1 MLRSVAAR
9 TLLALILLASLLL
22 SAAPAASITKSEVD
36 EACSDSQEAK
46 QVLDEAQAQLDAAT
60 AAHQEAYWQRDEVS
74 YKQLGLRAT
83 IDDHIDEIDLIRDR
97 VVERA
102 VDMYMAGGAVQPG
115 MLFSAGSVEDVIT
128 GQAYLDAATKDDV
141 LALQRLEGLKVSL
154 DEHQEEFTRQKAE
167 LDRIE
172 AELAAIAQDQLALVE
187 TVNVAFNELDS
198 ECRTARAEYQ
208 RQLAIEAA
216 LKAARASGGAG
227 GVTPEAT
234 PGFICP
240 MPAPVSFI
248 NDWGFPRSGGRTHK
262 GTDIFAAHGHPVVAV
277 ANGTIRLRSGG
288 LGGTSVWLHADYGV
302 SFYYAHLSGY
312 APGITD
318 GAQVSIGQEIAY
330 NGDTGNARGGAPHV
344 HFQIHPGGS
353 SRPAVNPY
361 PTLSR
366 NC

>member
-9 TLLALILLASLLL
+9 TLLALILLASLVL

-36 EACSDSQEAK
+36 EACAESQAAK
-46 QVLDEAQAQLDAAT
+46 AVLDEAQIQLDAAT
-60 AAHQEAYWQRDEVS
+60 AAHQDAYWQRDEVS
-74 YKQLGLRAT
+74 YKQLGLRAS
-83 IDDHIDEIDLIRDR
+83 IDSHIEEIDEIRDR

-115 MLFSAGSVEDVIT
+115 MLFNAGSVEDVIT
-128 GQAYLDAATKDDV
+128 GQAYLDAATKDDII
-141 LALQRLEGLKVSL
+141 ALERLEALKVTL
-154 DEHQEEFTRQKAE
+154 DDLQIEFTTQKAE
-167 LDRIE
+167 LDVIE
-172 AELAAIAQDQLALVE
+172 SNLAAIAQNQLSLVDQVAAAFNDLDSDCRAARTEYQQQLA
-187 TVNVAFNELDS
+187 
-198 ECRTARAEYQ
+198 R
-208 RQLAIEAA
+208 EAA

-227 GVTPEAT
+227 GVSAEAT

-248 NDWGFPRSGGRTHK
+248 NDWGFPRSGGRKHK
-262 GTDIFAAHGHPVVAV
+262 GTDIFAAYGHRVVAV

-288 LGGTSVWLHADYGV
+288 LGGISVWLHADYGV

-312 APGITD
+312 APGIVD
-318 GAQVSIGQEIAY
+318 GMQVSIGQEIAY

-353 SRPAVNPY
+353 SRGAVNPY

>member
-9 TLLALILLASLLL
+9 TLLALILVTSLVL
-22 SAAPAASITKSEVD
+22 SAAPAASITKGEVD
-36 EACSDSQEAK
+36 EACANSQAAK
-46 QVLDEAQAQLDAAT
+46 AVLDEAQAQLDSAT
-60 AAHQEAYWQRDEVS
+60 AAHQDAYWKRDEVS

-83 IDDHIDEIDLIRDR
+83 IESHIEEIDEIRDR

-141 LALQRLEGLKVSL
+141 LALERLEALKATL
-154 DEHQEEFTRQKAE
+154 DELQVEFAAQKAE
-167 LDRIE
+167 LDVIE
-172 AELAAIAQDQLALVE
+172 AELASIAQDQLRLVE
-187 TVNVAFNELDS
+187 QVSAAFNELDAD
-198 ECRTARAEYQ
+198 CRVAREAYR
-208 RQLAIEAA
+208 RQLAREAA

-227 GVTPEAT
+227 GVGAEAT

-248 NDWGFPRSGGRTHK
+248 NDWGFPRSGGRSHK
-262 GTDIFAAHGHPVVAV
+262 GTDIFAAYGHSVVAV
-277 ANGTIRLRSGG
+277 ANGTVRLRAGG

-312 APGITD
+312 AAGISD
-318 GAQVSIGQEIAY
+318 GVSVTIGQLIGY

-361 PTLSR
+361 QTLSR

>member
-1 MLRSVAAR
+1 MLRSGAAR
-9 TLLALILLASLLL
+9 TLLALILLASLLF
-22 SAAPAASITKSEVD
+22 SAAPAASITKNEVD
-36 EACSDSQEAK
+36 VACADSKAAK
-46 QVLDEAQAQLDAAT
+46 EVLDEAEAQLNAAT
-60 AAHQEAYWQRDEVS
+60 EAHQEAYWQRDEIS

-83 IDDHIDEIDLIRDR
+83 IDDHIDEINEIRDR
-97 VVERA
+97 VVERM
-102 VDMYMAGGAVQPG
+102 VGMYMAGGAAQPA

-141 LALQRLEGLKVSL
+141 VALERLQALKATL
-154 DEHQEEFTRQKAE
+154 DELQVQFTAQKEE
-167 LDRIE
+167 LDMIE
-172 AELAAIAQDQLALVE
+172 AELAAIAQNQLKLVDQV
-187 TVNVAFNELDS
+187 TSAFNELDAV
-198 ECRTARAEYQ
+198 CRVARQEYE
-208 RQLAIEAA
+208 RQQAIERA
-216 LKAARASGGAG
+216 LKAARAGGGAG
-227 GVTPEAT
+227 GVGAEAT

-262 GTDIFAAHGHPVVAV
+262 GTDVFAAYGHSVVAV
-277 ANGTIRLRSGG
+277 ANGTVRLRSGG
-288 LGGTSVWLHADYGV
+288 LGGISVWLHADYGV

-318 GAQVSIGQEIAY
+318 GVQVSIGQEIAY

>member
-1 MLRSVAAR
+1 MFRSVAAR
-9 TLLALILLASLLL
+9 ALFALILVTSLLF
-22 SAAPAASITKSEVD
+22 SAAPASSITKSEVD
-36 EACSDSQEAK
+36 AACAESKAAK
-46 QVLDEAQAQLDAAT
+46 AVLDEAQAALDAAT

-74 YKQLGLRAT
+74 YKQLGLRAI
-83 IDDHIDEIDLIRDR
+83 IDDHIDEVDGIRDR

-102 VDMYMAGGAVQPG
+102 IDMYMAGGAVQPG
-115 MLFSAGSVEDVIT
+115 MLFSAGSVEEVIT

-141 LALQRLEGLKVSL
+141 ASLERLEALKQDL
-154 DEHQEEFTRQKAE
+154 DKYQEEFARQKAE
-167 LDRIE
+167 LDVIE
-172 AELAAIAQDQLALVE
+172 AELADIARRQLELVDE
-187 TVNVAFNELDS
+187 VTQAFNSLDS
-198 ECRTARAEYQ
+198 ECRAARAEYQ

-216 LKAARASGGAG
+216 LKAARAAGGAG
-227 GVTPEAT
+227 GVGPEAT

-262 GTDIFAAHGHPVVAV
+262 GTDVFASYGHRVVAV
-277 ANGTIRLRSGG
+277 ANGTVRLRSGG

-312 APGITD
+312 APGIVD
-318 GAQVSIGQEIAY
+318 GAAVSIGQEIGY

>member
-9 TLLALILLASLLL
+9 TLLALLLLASLLL
-22 SAAPAASITKSEVD
+22 SAAPAASITKNEVD
-36 EACSDSQEAK
+36 EACAESQTAK
-46 QVLDEAQAQLDAAT
+46 AVLDEAQAQLDAAT
-60 AAHQEAYWQRDEVS
+60 AAHQEAYWQRDDIS

-83 IDDHIDEIDLIRDR
+83 IDDHVDEIDEIRVR

-102 VDMYMAGGAVQPG
+102 VDMYMAGGSVQPG
-115 MLFSAGSVEDVIT
+115 MLFNADSVEDVIT

-141 LALQRLEGLKVSL
+141 VALERLQALKATLDGLQV
-154 DEHQEEFTRQKAE
+154 QFVAQKEE
-167 LDRIE
+167 LDIIE
-172 AELAAIAQDQLALVE
+172 AELAAIAQNQLELVGQV
-187 TVNVAFNELDS
+187 TTAFNELDG
-198 ECRTARAEYQ
+198 ECRAARQEYE
-208 RQLAIEAA
+208 RQLAVERA
-216 LKAARASGGAG
+216 LKAARAGGG
-227 GVTPEAT
+227 GGGIGAEAT

-262 GTDIFAAHGHPVVAV
+262 GTDVFAAYGHSVVAV
-277 ANGTIRLRSGG
+277 ANGTVRLRSGG
-288 LGGTSVWLHADYGV
+288 LGGTSIWLDSDYGV

-318 GAQVSIGQEIAY
+318 GVRVSIGQEIAY

-361 PTLSR
+361 PTLAR

>member
-36 EACSDSQEAK
+36 EACAESAAAK

-60 AAHQEAYWQRDEVS
+60 AAHQDAYWQRDEVS
-74 YKQLGLRAT
+74 YKQLGLRAA
-83 IDDHIDEIDLIRDR
+83 IESHIEEIDEIRDR

-141 LALQRLEGLKVSL
+141 LALERLEALKTTL
-154 DEHQEEFTRQKAE
+154 DELQVEFAVQKEE
-167 LDRIE
+167 LDVIE
-172 AELAAIAQDQLALVE
+172 ADLASIAQRQLGLVE
-187 TVNVAFNELDS
+187 QVDAAFNELDAD
-198 ECRTARAEYQ
+198 CRVARTEYQ
-208 RQLAIEAA
+208 RQLAREAA

-227 GVTPEAT
+227 GVSAEAT

-240 MPAPVSFI
+240 MPPSVSFI
-248 NDWGFPRSGGRTHK
+248 NDWGFPRSGGRSHK
-262 GTDIFAAHGHPVVAV
+262 GTDVFAAYGHPVVAV

-288 LGGTSVWLHADYGV
+288 LGGISIWLHADYGV

-312 APGITD
+312 ASGVTD
-318 GAQVSIGQEIAY
+318 GMQVSVGQTIGY

-353 SRPAVNPY
+353 SRGAVNPY